1 MKKYTTLILALIFIS
16 TFVLISCS
24 RKKNNMSEKDSK
36 YQQLALEFTTT
47 LAERQYAKAYEMTSQ
62 EYRTHATV
70 DKLKKDFET
79 IVPNDF
85 GPIGPIKVG
94 RTMTSWPG
102 KQPSDIGWAYLSI
115 GGDVYSEALV
125 VIVTNENGN
134 KKVREI
140 EFGRP

>member
-1 MKKYTTLILALIFIS
+1 MS
-16 TFVLISCS
+16 G
-24 RKKNNMSEKDSK
+24 KNSN
-36 YQQLALEFTTT
+36 YQQVALAFTRT

-62 EYRTHATV
+62 EYRRHSTV
-70 DKLKKDFET
+70 DKLKEDFET

-85 GPIGPIKVG
+85 GPIAPIEVA

-102 KQPSDIGWAYLSI
+102 KQPSDLGWVYVSI

-134 KKVREI
+134 MRIREI